1 MSVIFGTAGAVE
13 LTRSSVG
20 EVFASVV
27 NPSDVNAAKD
37 HFSFDFQAGM
47 LLTGD
52 QLEIKATDGGLLS
65 FVDGWAYPDGK
76 WYIHVDQVGSI
87 RLYLEFA
94 DAVAGERAGQV
105 NLAVPTRDI
114 PIEVRVRNAIP
125 RMLAEVTSF
134 ELNTSREAVDV
145 TELGDEFR
153 EQHATLISGSGTL
166 NCFFDYAHD
175 RCGGGVSVGFEPEL
189 PIYLHQLL
197 LRQQLGSGFHARLF
211 VLTRGSG
218 KESGDE
224 VWYEFDALITN
235 AGIAFEPTQPVRSTI
250 QFVTT
255 GEVKLLVKTRGS
267 LLLQENSD
275 RIALEVNQGSG
286 FIELEQDDE

>member
-1 MSVIFGTAGAVE
+1 MSVILGSSGAVE

-27 NPSDVNAAKD
+27 NPSDVNATKD

-105 NLAVPTRDI
+105 SLAVPTRNI
-114 PIEVRVRNAIP
+114 PIEVRVRNAVP

-175 RCGGGVSVGFEPEL
+175 RCSGRVSAGFEPEL

-218 KESGDE
+218 KDSGDE
-224 VWYEFDALITN
+224 VWYEFDGLITN

-255 GEVKLLVKTRGS
+255 GEVKLLVKTGGT
-267 LLLQENSD
+267 LLMQEDSSYI
-275 RIALEVNQGSG
+275 RLERNQGAG
-286 FIELEQDDE
+286 FIELEQAEE